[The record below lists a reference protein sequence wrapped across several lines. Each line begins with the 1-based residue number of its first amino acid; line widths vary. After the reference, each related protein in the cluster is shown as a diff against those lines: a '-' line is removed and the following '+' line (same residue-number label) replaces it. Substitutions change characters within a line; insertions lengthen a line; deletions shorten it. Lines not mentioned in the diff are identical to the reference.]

1 MNHFEVTEVD
11 DRHMSLIDLR
21 VWVKHFHVVD
31 FTVVSDAIGN
41 AIFRGVQFK
50 LSAKYRESDTGHF
63 SLLAPS
69 RPAAT
74 KYSSI
79 PQSIFPVASLFRS
92 RTILYNLLM
101 QQTESGVK
109 RSLLTQYTMS

>member
-11 DRHMSLIDLR
+11 DRQNFMSLIDPR
-21 VWVKHFHVVD
+21 GWVKHFHVAD

-41 AIFRGVQFK
+41 AIFGGIQFK
-50 LSAKYRESDTGHF
+50 LNAKYRESDTWHF

-79 PQSIFPVASLFRS
+79 PQSIFSGRESLSF
-92 RTILYNLLM
+92 TN
-101 QQTESGVK
+101 
-109 RSLLTQYTMS
+109 